1 MEGSKIEEEKNEY
14 GKEITIALSPKKIT
28 GLFQAILTSNL
39 INLLLL
45 GGSQD
50 LLEPIP
56 REEML
61 IDNSYVCNFCNEK
74 YKNYYQ
80 LKTHM
85 RQHKD
90 EQV

>member
-1 MEGSKIEEEKNEY
+1 MKKKKIIWEREN
-14 GKEITIALSPKKIT
+14 TISLLPKKIT
-28 GLFQAILTSNL
+28 WLFQAILTSNL
-39 INLLLL
+39 INLLLV